1 MPISKSLRFLR
12 IKSGLTQEEVGARL
26 DPHVTKAA
34 VASWESGKAKPRA
47 DKLTQLAQLFN
58 VSVSDLMT
66 DADSPAL
73 VGSSSTLQKISGGGP
88 P

>member
-1 MPISKSLRFLR
+1 MPISKSLRSLR
-12 IKSGLTQEEVGARL
+12 IRSGLTQEEVGARL
-26 DPHVTKAA
+26 DPRVTKAA

-66 DADSPAL
+66 DTDAPLWSVPLPACKNFL
-73 VGSSSTLQKISGGGP
+73 GGGP